1 MILVVLFQSEVV
13 DGAHRF
19 QVPFTYTHFREI
31 PREHVVEARFVVWLR
46 VHVPKFSIT
55 EMKALAPRLFAR
67 SFGAKARL
75 FEDEVARNIMRLGL
89 VVNPDAGLGGK
100 LGFKGSD
107 GRADEARAA
116 GAEDRAGPRM
126 NACLTHLSTLLAGS
140 LNRAGL
146 KVELLGLEGR
156 MGSTWTKE
164 AMSEHLSGSW
174 NGSTPDRTSVTQTT
188 LLVNELVNAGVDAIL
203 YAGGDGTTR
212 DIANALQ
219 TAGPEAQKIPLIGV
233 PGGVKMHSGCFAT
246 TPKAA
251 AEVVLAFG
259 LGDLRCSI
267 TEVMDLDEEVYQ
279 KGEWRVRMYGEA
291 WTPASPRFM
300 QGAKEQVERASEE
313 DTIEGLALHVEALVD
328 DDSDLMVVWGSGGT
342 LRRMGEHMSLELT
355 LLGIDVQHGD
365 ALHAD
370 LNETELLDLIG
381 THVNADGDQRP
392 LLLLLSPMGGQGFL
406 IGRGNLQLSPA
417 VLRLIGQTNLL
428 GVATPSKLLGLESV
442 RIDTGDDDLD
452 LEFQAKRFVKVIQG
466 FRTTRLLRIEEV

>member
-1 MILVVLFQSEVV
+1 M
-13 DGAHRF
+13 G
-19 QVPFTYTHFREI
+19 
-31 PREHVVEARFVVWLR
+31 
-46 VHVPKFSIT
+46 
-55 EMKALAPRLFAR
+55 
-67 SFGAKARL
+67 
-75 FEDEVARNIMRLGL
+75 MRLGL

-107 GRADEARAA
+107 GRAEEARAA

-126 NACLTHLSTLLAGS
+126 SACLAHLSFLLNGS
-140 LNRAGL
+140 LNRANL
-146 KVELLGLEGR
+146 NIELLGLEGR
-156 MGSTWTKE
+156 MGSTWT
-164 AMSEHLSGSW
+164 ADALSGHLSGTW
-174 NGSTPDRTSVTQTT
+174 EGTTPEHTSVAETSA
-188 LLVNELVNAGVDAIL
+188 LVHHLVASGVDAIL

-212 DIANALQ
+212 DVANALQ
-219 TAGPEAQKIPLIGV
+219 ELGAEAQKIPLIGV

-259 LGDLRCSI
+259 LGDLRCLI

-313 DTIEGLALHVEALVD
+313 DTIEGLALHVEALVN

-342 LRRMGEHMSLELT
+342 LRRMGEHMELELT

-365 ALHAD
+365 VLHAD
-370 LNETELLDLIG
+370 LNEESLLKVI
-381 THVNADGDQRP
+381 NAHTTPEGQPRP

-406 IGRGNLQLSPA
+406 IGRGNLQLSPT
-417 VLRLIGQTNLL
+417 VLRSIGRSNIL
-428 GVATPSKLLGLESV
+428 GVATPSKLLGLEAV

-452 LEFQAKRFVKVIQG
+452 QEFQHQRFVKVLQG
-466 FRTTRLLRIEEV
+466 FRTTRLLRVAEL